1 MTKRRCVRCDR
12 ATKELQG
19 TRRRVCDRC
28 RKQQRRATAR
38 RNHVARTYGL
48 TPDDYARLLEHQDG
62 RCAICRGS
70 RTYELHVDHDHTT
83 RLVRGL
89 LCRRCNKLLRDV
101 RDSRVVLGRAITYLW
116 QTPAKQLGIE
126 AIAPEGEK

>member
-1 MTKRRCVRCDR
+1 VTKRVCTRCDR

-28 RKQQRRATAR
+28 QRKLRQTAR
-38 RNHVARTYGL
+38 LNHVARTYGL
-48 TPDDYARLLEHQDG
+48 TPDDYQRLLLHQDD

-70 RTYELHVDHDHTT
+70 RTYELHVDHDHAT

-126 AIAPEGEK
+126 AIAPEGEAK